1 MPNSS
6 TSVASKVLTSSLES
20 AFPNPALAAWNETL
34 ETKGAL
40 ARTEWAMDHLPGN
53 FVLSSSFGIQSAV
66 MLHLSLIHIRRCR
79 RSTLLNV
86 RSTTVT

>member
-6 TSVASKVLTSSLES
+6 ASVAEKVLTSPFEA
-20 AFPNPALAAWNETL
+20 AFPNPALGGWNETL

-53 FVLSSSFGIQSAV
+53 FVLSSITFPEI
-66 MLHLSLIHIRRCR
+66 
-79 RSTLLNV
+79 
-86 RSTTVT
+86 